1 MAKVK
6 VLAGDF
12 LKKDGIWHKDEFRLY
27 TKSGLQPDA
36 RPSGRSIRTVEI
48 ATEESVKRAGGTIG
62 GAAVGAIL
70 LGPVGLVAGA
80 LLGGQGKDITIIV
93 EFYNGRKLLAT
104 VGSDTYKEILAAK
117 GL

>member
-6 VLAGDF
+6 MLAGDF
-12 LKKDGIWHKDEFRLY
+12 LKKDGIWYKNEFRLY
-27 TKSGLQPDA
+27 TKNGLQPDA
-36 RPSGRSIRTVEI
+36 RLSGRSVRTLEV

-62 GAAVGAIL
+62 GAALGAVL
-70 LGPVGLVAGA
+70 LGPIGLVAGA
-80 LLGGQGKDITIIV
+80 LLGGQGKDITIII
-93 EFYNGRKLLAT
+93 EFYNGKKLLAT